1 MSYQEKAD
9 LMLSKETRR
18 YFISDEEY
26 VWWKKTNGTF
36 GPRSS
41 KRDTLNKK
49 MSDWERASFC
59 YVNQSWGHRK
69 EWLKLAEQ
77 YKLPFGKS
85 SVREPGSV
93 KRGPSDKDKRLE
105 VQKIVVSY
113 VKDHE
118 PKGVGRRNTFWHVR
132 DTYDKV
138 SEGVISRTITRML
151 SKHILTKAR
160 GKLHLG
166 KLGKY
171 VDTCG

>member
-77 YKLPFGKS
+77 Y
-85 SVREPGSV
+85 
-93 KRGPSDKDKRLE
+93 
-105 VQKIVVSY
+105 
-113 VKDHE
+113 
-118 PKGVGRRNTFWHVR
+118 
-132 DTYDKV
+132 
-138 SEGVISRTITRML
+138 
-151 SKHILTKAR
+151 
-160 GKLHLG
+160 
-166 KLGKY
+166 
-171 VDTCG
+171 